1 MSEEPRW
8 TGFGLTT
15 TDARTGK
22 RIPANVKITDS
33 TGGISRFA
41 TGVPQPGIDDGY
53 AVVGLATGVGAVDIT
68 AAGYESLHL
77 MIDFPGPVN
86 PNFPLQPSAR
96 PWETMPTDQVKLAKG
111 AIATVL
117 ANLPWGP
124 RPNQDN
130 NCLFVAEYVNKLAW
144 TPELRAKQ
152 VAVYPYRD
160 WSLNPPLAKG
170 YHSMYPDTDLL
181 GDFDFYLDRM
191 EELWLAGKVPV
202 PALVPDCPPALEN
215 GVLNRQWIESVLT
228 PLYSQPR
235 FQAMARKV
243 RLEWELDLSAADWQW
258 LVQWAARVCPNA
270 IRCIHFESGHGA
282 PGNHADFVENGGQYA
297 DEGAMWIPVA
307 PYVHQLWAQDTWAF
321 MGQTDHGRTP
331 MQQIAYDLLDFW
343 RRFNEPGY
351 RPTWPCGISAN
362 GPGIGVQVSNDEY
375 GSYATINSRVPEE
388 EVRDAIEIGKM
399 GLGMYDPVIDYDGTP
414 MRLKGLLVGYGDA
427 GPV

>member
-1 MSEEPRW
+1 MAEW

-15 TDARTGK
+15 TDAVTGK
-22 RIPANVKITDS
+22 RIPANVHIVDS
-33 TGGISRFA
+33 TGAIYEFSTMGEE
-41 TGVPQPGIDDGY
+41 PGIDNGF
-53 AVVGLATGVGAVDIT
+53 ARIGLATGDAAIT
-68 AAGYESLHL
+68 LSAAGYDLTHFWWL
-77 MIDFPGPVN
+77 MPGVPN
-86 PNFPLQPSAR
+86 PNFPMTPSAK
-96 PWETMPTDQVKLAKG
+96 PWETISKDKVERAQG

-130 NCLFVAEYVNKLAW
+130 NCLFTAEYVNKLAW
-144 TPELRAKQ
+144 TADLRKKQ
-152 VAVYPYRD
+152 ISVFPYFQ

-170 YHSMYPDTDLL
+170 YHGMYPDTDLL
-181 GDFDFYLDRM
+181 NDFDFYLTCM
-191 EELWLAGKVPV
+191 AELWQAGKMPV
-202 PALVPDCPPALEN
+202 PALVPDCAPSLE
-215 GVLNRQWIESVLT
+215 GGKLNREWIESVLT

-243 RLEWELDLSAADWQW
+243 RLEWELNLSADDWQW
-258 LVQWAARVCPNA
+258 VVQWAARVMPNA

-282 PGNHADFVENGGQYA
+282 PGNHDDFIENGGQYA
-297 DEGAMWIPVA
+297 DEGAMWMPVA

-331 MQQIAYDLLDFW
+331 MQQIAYDLQDFA

-351 RPTWPCGISAN
+351 RPTWPCLISAN

-375 GSYATINSRVPEE
+375 GSYATVNSRVPEE

-399 GLGMYDPVIDYDGTP
+399 SLGLYDPVIDYDGTP
-414 MRLKGLLVGYGDA
+414 LTLKGRLVGYGDA
-427 GPV
+427 GPLA